1 MILEILDQN
10 LHPIGAVEK
19 ITSLQWQ
26 RRHVECGEFELH
38 APLTMEHLELLQ
50 IDHYIVLRYD
60 EEVGVIMYRQLY
72 QDDSGQ
78 ESIVIRGRLSK
89 CLLQRRIIWG
99 SEHFNTSAGMAIS
112 RLINNHC
119 ISPKD
124 AKRKIPYLSCNISE
138 KGKNIKMQTSYA
150 NVMEE
155 CEKICLLGDIGYRLI
170 LSDGSF
176 VVVTC
181 SGKNRTVNQ
190 NINDHVV
197 FSDEYE
203 NVKNQ
208 NYVYSVMDHANVV
221 LSAGIGEGKDRRIVS
236 VGDSSGLN
244 RYEIFDDQ
252 RGLTM
257 TKEDGESE
265 YTESEYLELLKE
277 SGISLLK
284 EYPIT
289 EQFTFKNAERSNFVY
304 QRDYDLGDVVTCIN
318 SKWGF
323 VIDTQIMG
331 VNEIYE
337 QSGKKIDL
345 IFGNE
350 LPTLMKKIKRL
361 R

>member
-1 MILEILDQN
+1 MILEILDKD
-10 LHPIGAVEK
+10 LHPVGVVEK

-38 APLTMEHLELLQ
+38 APLTIAHLELLK

-78 ESIVIRGRLSK
+78 ENIVIRGRLSK

-99 SEHFNTSAGMAIS
+99 TEYLNTYAGTAIS
-112 RLINNHC
+112 KIITNHC
-119 ISPKD
+119 INP
-124 AKRKIPYLSCNISE
+124 ANVKRKIPYLTCDAFE
-138 KGKNIKMQTSYA
+138 KGKSIKIQTSYS
-150 NVMEE
+150 NVMDE
-155 CEKICLLGDIGYRLI
+155 CEKICILGDIGYRLI
-170 LSDGSF
+170 LSDNHF
-176 VVVTC
+176 TVITC
-181 SGKNRTVNQ
+181 TGKDRSINQ
-190 NINDHVV
+190 SVNDHVV

-221 LSAGIGEGKDRRIVS
+221 LSAGVGEGKDRRVVS
-236 VGDSSGLN
+236 VGDASGLS

-252 RGLTM
+252 RGM
-257 TKEDGESE
+257 SMMKEDGESE
-265 YTESEYLELLKE
+265 YTDSEYLELLKD
-277 SGISLLK
+277 SGASLLK
-284 EYPIT
+284 EHPII
-289 EQFTFKNAERSNFVY
+289 EQFTFKNAEKSNFVY
-304 QRDYDLGDVVTCIN
+304 QRDYDLGDTVTCIN
-318 SKWGF
+318 RKWGF
-323 VIDTQIMG
+323 TINTQIMG